1 MKLNKKMKRILAFV
15 LSLAMVVSTFG
26 LNVVSADDEWV
37 STNNGWINF
46 TEDGYVTG
54 DVNRYAVEG
63 ISAIYAGVWDDGK
76 TANIDVLRNAET
88 PNSLAIDVK
97 DNTHDD
103 QWLVQ
108 VACNVKGLDSTK
120 VYKVELKLDG
130 TTVLDT
136 ANVSSAEKYEKIVGI
151 GNNEALTVGKHT
163 LTLETEE
170 LVKGDTPVEVKNI
183 EITPNEA
190 QIAATRKIFA
200 NWTNPE
206 GTAKAYA
213 YLEEA
218 KEENGVCT
226 DGKGWAFNV
235 SAAQPMTSVD
245 NVSRTYSDTDTI
257 TVEAGKT
264 YKFIV
269 ESFNAFGDKT
279 GEGSV
284 DITIPA
290 KTQEEIDACDGI
302 IIAADKNVEMARFD
316 GKPVIKV
323 KVSDGIHKSQELIER
338 AVKGDGP
345 IYHHEGGKAAST
357 ASEGDESFG
366 RQIYKHLMNGV
377 SNMLPFVIGGGILIA
392 IAFLLDDYSIDPSN
406 FGMNTP
412 MAAFFKTAGGV
423 AFNFMLP
430 ILAGFIAMSI
440 ADRPGLM
447 VGFAGGAIASAGTTF
462 ASCFN
467 SDITVIS
474 GGFLGALFAGFLA
487 GYLVLALEKI
497 TEKMPSSMD
506 GLRPMLIYPVAG
518 LLLISVIMFAINPFF
533 SWLNQLLADALNS
546 LSGTNSI
553 LLGLIVGGMM
563 SIDMGGP
570 FNKAAYVFGTASLA
584 YQTDA
589 GYMIMAAV
597 MVGGMVPPIAIAIA
611 SWVFKNKFTDNDRK
625 TAPVNAIM
633 GLCFI
638 SEAAIPF
645 AAGDPLHVIP
655 PCVIGSAVAGALSM
669 AFKCTLMA
677 PHGGIFVF
685 PVVGNALMY
694 IIALAIGSIVGAVM
708 LGLLRKPVESK

>member
-1 MKLNKKMKRILAFV
+1 MRIVDLLKKEAVVLNADVSEKEQMLDLLVDLHKKVGNIEDKEAFKAGIMKRESEGPTAIA
-15 LSLAMVVSTFG
+15 
-26 LNVVSADDEWV
+26 
-37 STNNGWINF
+37 
-46 TEDGYVTG
+46 
-54 DVNRYAVEG
+54 EG
-63 ISAIYAGVWDDGK
+63 ICIPHSKNDAVIKPGIAAITVPGGVDCEALDGEPSNLFFMIAAPAEGSDVHLEALSRLSTILMDPAFREKLLSAK
-76 TANIDVLRNAET
+76 DVEAFLA
-88 PNSLAIDVK
+88 AIDEK
-97 DNTHDD
+97 ETEKYGDEDKAA
-103 QWLVQ
+103 Q
-108 VACNVKGLDSTK
+108 VEEAAAEVPAKKSGYQVLAVTACPTGIAHTYMAAEALEEKGKELGISI
-120 VYKVELKLDG
+120 KVETNG
-130 TTVLDT
+130 SGG
-136 ANVSSAEKYEKIVGI
+136 A
-151 GNNEALTVGKHT
+151 
-163 LTLETEE
+163 
-170 LVKGDTPVEVKNI
+170 KNI
-183 EITPNEA
+183 
-190 QIAATRKIFA
+190 
-200 NWTNPE
+200 
-206 GTAKAYA
+206 
-213 YLEEA
+213 L
-218 KEENGVCT
+218 
-226 DGKGWAFNV
+226 
-235 SAAQPMTSVD
+235 
-245 NVSRTYSDTDTI
+245 
-257 TVEAGKT
+257 
-264 YKFIV
+264 
-269 ESFNAFGDKT
+269 
-279 GEGSV
+279 
-284 DITIPA
+284 
-290 KTQEEIDACDGI
+290 TQEEIDACDGI

-357 ASEGDESFG
+357 SSDGDESFG

-377 SNMLPFVIGGGILIA
+377 SHMLPFVIGGGILIA

-412 MAAFFKTAGGV
+412 AAAFFKTAGGV

-447 VGFAGGAIASAGTTF
+447 VGFVGGSVASAGTTF

-467 SDITVIS
+467 PDVTVIS

-497 TEKMPSSMD
+497 TEKMPDSMD
-506 GLRPMLIYPVAG
+506 GLRPMLIYPVVG

-546 LSGTNSI
+546 LSGANSI
-553 LLGLIVGGMM
+553 LLGVILGGMM

-584 YQTDA
+584 YQTEA

-597 MVGGMVPPIAIAIA
+597 MVGGMVPPIAIAIS

-638 SEAAIPF
+638 SEAAIPY

-655 PCVIGSAVAGALSM
+655 SCVIGSAVAGALSM

-685 PVVGNALMY
+685 PVVGNAIMY
-694 IIALAIGSIVGAVM
+694 LVALVAGTVISAILLGVLKKKII
-708 LGLLRKPVESK
+708 